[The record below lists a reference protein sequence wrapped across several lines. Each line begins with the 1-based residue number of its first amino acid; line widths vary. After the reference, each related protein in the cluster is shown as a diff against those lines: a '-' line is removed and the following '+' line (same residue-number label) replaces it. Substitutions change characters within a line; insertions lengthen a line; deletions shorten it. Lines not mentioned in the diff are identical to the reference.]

1 MTAPMK
7 PDEAERVIA
16 SIISKTTDAAG
27 STVKLEPEKLIIFL
41 ER

>member
-1 MTAPMK
+1 MTALMK

-16 SIISKTTDAAG
+16 SIISKTTEAAG
-27 STVKLEPEKLIIFL
+27 STVKLEPENYLFFL